1 MINRKEIALLVL
13 ITIITAFA
21 VALTKNLTLDLTL
34 FLFALIGVFL
44 LILVNI
50 LVKKTMAYF
59 LESEIEIK
67 LWEIKR
73 FGFRTN
79 QYWKRAFPMGAF
91 MPLISKIFFL
101 SLNGFV
107 WMASLVFDVKA
118 KAYHAAKRHGM
129 YSFSEMTE
137 EHIGRIAA
145 AGIFAN
151 LLLAVLFYFIGG
163 DFGTLFAK
171 LNIWFVFFNMIPISD
186 LDGNKIFFG
195 NLVLWSFLAIVTLIG
210 LGYTF
215 FLV

>member
-1 MINRKEIALLVL
+1 MINRKEIALLILVSV
-13 ITIITAFA
+13 ITAFA
-21 VALTKNLTLDLTL
+21 VAISRNIVFNLNT
-34 FLFALIGVFL
+34 FLLALLGIFI

-50 LVKKTMAYF
+50 VVKKTAAYL

-67 LWEIKR
+67 LWEVKR
-73 FGFRTN
+73 FGFRTD
-79 QYWKRAFPMGAF
+79 QYWKKAFPLGVF
-91 MPLISKIFFL
+91 MPLISKIILFP
-101 SLNGFV
+101 LNGFV

-129 YSFSEMTE
+129 YSSSEMTE

-151 LLLAVLFYFIGG
+151 LILAVLFYLIGG
-163 DFGTLFAK
+163 NFGILFAR
-171 LNIWFVFFNMIPISD
+171 LNIFFVFFNMIPISD

-215 FLV
+215 LLV

>member
-1 MINRKEIALLVL
+1 MNKKEIALLIL

-21 VALTKNLTLDLTL
+21 IGLTKNLALNMQL
-34 FLFALIGVFL
+34 FIFALIGVFIVL
-44 LILVNI
+44 LVNI
-50 LVKKTMAYF
+50 LVKKTTAYF

-73 FGFRTN
+73 FGFRTE
-79 QYWKRAFPMGAF
+79 QYFKRAFPLGAF
-91 MPLISKIFFL
+91 IPLISKIFLL

-118 KAYHAAKRHGM
+118 KAYRAAKRHGI

-145 AGIFAN
+145 AGIFVN
-151 LLLAVLFYFIGG
+151 LLLAFIFYIVGG
-163 DFGTLFAK
+163 DFGIIFAK
-171 LNIWFVFFNMIPISD
+171 INLWFVFSNMIPISD

-195 NLVLWSFLAIVTLIG
+195 NLVLWSFLAVITLIG
-210 LGYTF
+210 IGYTF
-215 FLV
+215 LLV